1 MSIFLWKLYCF
12 YVNKYNTIDKFT
24 TIYYNL
30 FGDFFMLQKIIGK
43 TKRAIEDFN
52 MIEEGD
58 KIAIGMS
65 GGKDSITLL
74 YSLYYLQKF
83 YKHHFEIM
91 AITIHTGNPSF
102 DTSELKKICD
112 ELGVEYLVYNSN
124 ISDVVF
130 KIRKEENPCSLC
142 ANMRRGMLN
151 SLAVEHGC
159 NKIALGH
166 HMDDVMET
174 FLMSLLLNGRIHTFA
189 PVTYLSR
196 SNVKTIRP
204 MIYVEEKLIRAV
216 AKEKNFPV
224 MTKCC
229 PADGYTKRDY
239 MTDLIYKLKKDI
251 PRVREHI
258 FGAIKRSGIDGWQ
271 IEPKE
276 EDI

>member
-1 MSIFLWKLYCF
+1 
-12 YVNKYNTIDKFT
+12 
-24 TIYYNL
+24 
-30 FGDFFMLQKIIGK
+30 MLQKIIGK

-52 MIEEGD
+52 MIDEGD
-58 KIAIGMS
+58 KIAIGLS
-65 GGKDSITLL
+65 GGKDSIALL
-74 YSLYYLQKF
+74 YSLYYIQKF
-83 YKHHFEIM
+83 YRIHFEIM
-91 AITIHTGNPSF
+91 AITIHPGSESF
-102 DTSELKKICD
+102 DTTNLKKICD
-112 ELGVEYLVYNSN
+112 ELGVEYLIYNSN

-174 FLMSLLLNGRIHTFA
+174 FLMSVLLNGKVHTFA

-204 MIYVEEKLIRAV
+204 MIYVEEKLIRSV

-224 MTKCC
+224 IGKCC
-229 PADGYTKRDY
+229 PADGFTKRDY
-239 MTDLIYKLKKDI
+239 MKNLISDLKKDI
-251 PRVREHI
+251 PRVREHL
-258 FGAIKRSGIDGWQ
+258 FGAIKRSHIDGWD
-271 IEPKE
+271 IEEKE
-276 EDI
+276 QK